1 MTSFEDTLFALAF
14 AFVLN
19 AFVLF
24 RLSRAFPGEE
34 SRFVC
39 RVYVATLLLRYA
51 LAVFLNVYAEDSTF
65 ALTFWG
71 DSSTYDLGARLLA
84 SSWSGEVIVAPEV
97 QGQVSGYG
105 FYYFVAFFYYVFG
118 RNALLV
124 QFVNGTIGSLTVVL
138 IYTIARILYDVEVA
152 RWAAIFMAF
161 FPQMI
166 FWSAALYKDPAIMF
180 CIALCMYGLLGLRER
195 LTFRHLFLFVAGGL
209 AILTLRFYVFYFVA
223 FATLG
228 TFVFAQRRG
237 VIGSLLAQA
246 GLVIVFLAAFS
257 VVAREETLQRHA
269 EYFRLERVQVSREDL
284 ATAGSGFAAEADVS
298 TPTGAIAAIP
308 VGFVYLMFAPFP
320 WAVQGLRQALTLPE
334 TLVWYALMPALVRG
348 IAYTV
353 RHRFRAAL
361 PIFAFAISLT
371 LAYSLFQGNVGTA
384 YRQRTQITMFFFIFM
399 GVGIVEKR
407 RRKERLRSA
416 AQVQPLHA

>member
-1 MTSFEDTLFALAF
+1 MSGFEDLLFATSF

-19 AFVLF
+19 AFILYQIH
-24 RLSRAFPGEE
+24 RSLPWQE
-34 SRFVC
+34 SRFLG

-51 LAVFLNVYAEDSTF
+51 LALFLNVYSEDSTF

-71 DSSTYDLGARLLA
+71 DSSQYDREASLLA
-84 SSWSGEVIVAPEV
+84 SSWTGEVVLVPLA
-97 QGQVSGYG
+97 QQQVSGYG
-105 FYYFVAFFYYVFG
+105 FYYFVAAFYFVFG
-118 RNALLV
+118 RNPLLV
-124 QFVNGTIGSLTVVL
+124 QLVNGSIGSLTVVV
-138 IYTIARILYDVEVA
+138 IYAIARKLFDVEVA
-152 RWAAIFMAF
+152 RWAARFMAF

-166 FWSAALYKDPAIMF
+166 FWSAALYKDPAIML
-180 CIALCMYGLLGLRER
+180 CIAVCMYALLVLRER
-195 LTFRHLFLFVAGGL
+195 FSIAYLLLFVLACL

-237 VIGSLLAQA
+237 VIGSLVAQL
-246 GLVIVFLAAFS
+246 GLVAAFLAAFS
-257 VVAREETLQRHA
+257 VVARQETLQRHA

-284 ATAGSGFAAEADVS
+284 ATAGSGFAAEVDVS
-298 TPTGAIAAIP
+298 SPAGALAAIP

-320 WAVQGLRQALTLPE
+320 WAIQGLRQAMTLPE
-334 TLVWYALMPALVRG
+334 TLVWYSLMPALVSG
-348 IAYTV
+348 TAYAI
-353 RHRFRAAL
+353 RHRLRASL

-399 GVGIVEKR
+399 GAGIVEKR
-407 RRKERLRSA
+407 RRKKRLRDA
-416 AQVQPLHA
+416 ARAHPVPA